1 MSKKWFGFL
10 ALWYMLWSLVSSV
23 YTKKTGKTF
32 KKDLEKSDYSFK
44 LLFEN
49 FVDMHKELLLDVKE
63 ELTSEKNKEIYEKY
77 KNQIIEI
84 FENYKE
90 KWEILLS
97 DLNKNWKKYLDE
109 TLDNLKVLYKEKIKE
124 LDSLKWLSKEK
135 TEKLKWDLTMFFDK
149 MKKQM
154 KKVGKK
160 K

>member
-10 ALWYMLWSLVSSV
+10 AVWYLVWSLVSSI

-32 KKDLEKSDYSFK
+32 KKDLEKSDYSLK

-63 ELTSEKNKEIYEKY
+63 ELTSEKNMEIYNKY
-77 KNQIIEI
+77 KDEILKI
-84 FENYKE
+84 FETYKE
-90 KWEILLS
+90 KWELLLA
-97 DLNKNWKKYLDE
+97 DLKKNGKKYIDKTSE
-109 TLDNLKVLYKEKIKE
+109 NLKILYKEKIKE
-124 LDSLKWLSKEK
+124 LEWLKWLSKEK
-135 TEKLKWDLTMFFDK
+135 TEKLKWDLTSFFEK
-149 MKKQM
+149 MQDEI